1 MVNLKKLGTIL
12 TSTAFSLSVLS
23 PVAQASVSV
32 NNEPAGK
39 IEIQVASTETKVT
52 KEELIKKLHSLFP
65 NEFKFLTDKDF
76 QIESGHYYPE
86 DKTIRYDLNFDK
98 VIEGK
103 NIYGNFSFRG
113 DSLELESF
121 HYRPVDKTDALFP
134 AKYSKDEAQK
144 IAQDFLKKISH
155 ASNYQLQ
162 EDIFGYD
169 YYMSIPLSEPTTYSF
184 EYLPTQNGV
193 PISDQ
198 SIVIS
203 VLGNGVIDS
212 MYRSLYP
219 TGKATFDGLEQKKSE
234 TDIQK
239 QMRDHLAVELQ
250 YFIDYNYATDKR
262 EVKLVYMPVSS
273 FYGVHA
279 LTGQWQTLNGFS
291 TQAPKAQAIEKL
303 APQPL
308 APRKGDLTLEEAET
322 LAKSFLKVDSE
333 KAKLTID
340 MVNERENDIGE
351 TIYTVDY
358 SYTYGNI
365 GTGSSLDINKTTGEI
380 IQFYDLRN
388 EFIKKNESEAAITK
402 EAALTKAID
411 YLKEWAPSY
420 VHHYAKTM
428 ESYSFDDYS
437 EYHQFTFPRVVNG
450 IKVTGDEINIGIGT
464 DGSLRLLTINHQNI
478 QDWPSA
484 SKLITPEVAKETFSE
499 ALKTKLQYVKQAN
512 TDKQHYDLVYG
523 PTYDGVRFNQL
534 DATTGEWMNSIKPES
549 NKPLISHP
557 TAADELNYLLHQ
569 KVLEVKDPTNFN
581 ADKAVTKGE
590 AIKIIMKSMTYNY
603 YNRYISEE
611 ETKQSFPNI
620 DSKHPLYSIVE
631 QAVGMGILE
640 PTDNFKVEDALTRQ
654 ELAEWFIRALQL
666 EEAAQYNDIYKLDFK
681 DASTIQPPYAGYVAL
696 ANAMGLLETQDN
708 KFDANRNVTY
718 AELAVSTIRLA
729 HKIYEKGNNLYYW

>member
-1 MVNLKKLGTIL
+1 MGNFKKLGIIL
-12 TSTAFSLSVLS
+12 TSTAFSLGVLS
-23 PVAQASVSV
+23 PVAHASASL

-39 IEIQVASTETKVT
+39 IEIQVASKETKVT
-52 KEELIKKLHSLFP
+52 KEELIKKLRTLFP
-65 NEFKFLTDKDF
+65 NEFNFLTDKDF

-86 DKTIRYDLNFDK
+86 DKTIRYELNFDK
-98 VIEGK
+98 VVDGK

-121 HYRPVDKTDALFP
+121 HYRPADKTGALFP

-144 IAQDFLKKISH
+144 IAQDFLKKFTN

-162 EDIFGYD
+162 EDNFGYD

-184 EYLPTQNGV
+184 EYQPTQNGV

-203 VLGNGVIDS
+203 VLGNGVVDS
-212 MYRSLYP
+212 MYRGLYP

-239 QMRDHLAVELQ
+239 QIRDHLAVELR
-250 YFIDYNYATDKR
+250 YFIDYNYATDER

-303 APQPL
+303 TTQPL
-308 APRKGDLTLEEAET
+308 TPRKGNLTLEEAEA
-322 LAKSFLKVDSE
+322 LAKSFLKVDSD

-340 MVNERENDIGE
+340 MVNERENGIGE

-388 EFIKKNESEAAITK
+388 EFIKTNEFAAAITK

-420 VHHYAKTM
+420 VHQYAKTM
-428 ESYSFDDYS
+428 ESYSFDEYS
-437 EYHQFTFPRVVNG
+437 KYHQFIFPRVVNG
-450 IKVTGDEINIGIGT
+450 ITVTGDEINIGIGT
-464 DGSLRLLTINHQNI
+464 DGSLRILTINHQNI

-499 ALKTKLQYVKQAN
+499 ALKTKLHYVKQAN
-512 TDKQHYDLVYG
+512 EDKQHYDLVYG
-523 PTYDGVRFNQL
+523 PTYDGVLFNQL
-534 DATTGEWMNSIKPES
+534 DATTGKWLKSIKPES
-549 NKPLISHP
+549 NTPLISHP

-569 KVLEVKDPTNFN
+569 KVLEVKDPANFN
-581 ADKAVTKGE
+581 ADKVVTKGE
-590 AIKIIMKSMTYNY
+590 AIKIIIKSMTYNY
-603 YNRYISEE
+603 YNYDMSQEE
-611 ETKQSFPNI
+611 EKQSFPNI

-696 ANAMGLLETQDN
+696 VNAMGLLEAQENNFNATG
-708 KFDANRNVTY
+708 KVTY

-729 HKIYEKGNNLYYW
+729 HKIYEKEVNRFY